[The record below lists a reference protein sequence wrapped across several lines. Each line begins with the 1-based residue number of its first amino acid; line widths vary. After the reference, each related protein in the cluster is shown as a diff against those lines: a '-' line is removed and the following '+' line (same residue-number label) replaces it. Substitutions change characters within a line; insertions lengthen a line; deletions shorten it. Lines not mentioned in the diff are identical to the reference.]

1 MQTAI
6 DRVMKTGLAD
16 NLKAPA
22 LMVLEAV
29 QRNGPSLGGAT
40 GAVFGNC
47 AGAARHELKNAE
59 APPGFLSVG

>member
-16 NLKAPA
+16 NLKALA
-22 LMVLEAV
+22 LMVLGAV

-40 GAVFGNC
+40 GAVRLWELCRG
-47 AGAARHELKNAE
+47 GPARTQER
-59 APPGFLSVG
+59 